1 MKMRLSHKIIVG
13 FTVLILLSGV
23 FGTSV
28 FYMLT
33 KQILAAAQSSSPELE
48 QLLAKASKMAV
59 TIGLLTVVL
68 GVLITF
74 VVTKQ
79 IVTPIKA
86 INLALAQYIESGK
99 AVRVN
104 VPNKDELGIL
114 AMYVNKII
122 GDR

>member
-13 FTVLILLSGV
+13 FVVLVLLSGV

-28 FYMLT
+28 FYMLM
-33 KQILAAAQSSSPELE
+33 KQIMAAAPSPSPELE
-48 QLLAKASKMAV
+48 QIAAKASQMV
-59 TIGLLTVVL
+59 VIIGVLTVIL
-68 GVLITF
+68 GVLIAF

-79 IVTPIKA
+79 IVTPIQA
-86 INLALAQYIESGK
+86 INLALAQYVESGK

-122 GDR
+122 GGS